1 MGYFDDP
8 KHKAQWEK
16 ELSALREEK
25 ARIKAGLP
33 PVEEQRA
40 AAKNL
45 EKFVPENDFV
55 DEEKLD
61 FGEEKQRVVDEK
73 QPEFAEDNLEETTFY
88 RAPEKK
94 AKAPAKPRAE
104 RVRGDGEYRV
114 RITFE
119 ELLREENMY
128 QPPKLTQKP
137 RELERQKEVSHEL

>member
-16 ELSALREEK
+16 ELFALRKEK
-25 ARIKAGLP
+25 ERIQAGLP
-33 PVEEQRA
+33 PVEEQA
-40 AAKNL
+40 EHTVSKKI
-45 EKFVPENDFV
+45 EKIAHENDFV

-61 FGEEKQRVVDEK
+61 FAEEKQRE
-73 QPEFAEDNLEETTFY
+73 AAEETTFY
-88 RAPEKK
+88 RAAEKS

-104 RVRGDGEYRV
+104 RVHADSEYRV

-119 ELLREENMY
+119 DLLREENVY

-137 RELERQKEVSHEL
+137 RELERQKEVSYEL